1 MNQVAPFYA
10 NRIVMEP
17 FREVLKPPLKGKRI
31 YWDENLTNLF
41 EESKRAIWYSSEK

>member
-1 MNQVAPFYA
+1 MNQVSPFYA

-31 YWDENLTNLF
+31 YWDKNLTNLF
-41 EESKRAIWYSSEK
+41 KKSKRAIRDGSEK